1 MGLLR
6 EQSRPL
12 KHRERESTQLIF
24 YDSSRQKKKLIQ
36 RLMSKLD
43 FVESFPTQHN
53 VFDHIGTSLL
63 AYDLLQLPLKVIASR
78 QTIKRR

>member
-1 MGLLR
+1 
-6 EQSRPL
+6 
-12 KHRERESTQLIF
+12 
-24 YDSSRQKKKLIQ
+24 
-36 RLMSKLD
+36 MSKLD